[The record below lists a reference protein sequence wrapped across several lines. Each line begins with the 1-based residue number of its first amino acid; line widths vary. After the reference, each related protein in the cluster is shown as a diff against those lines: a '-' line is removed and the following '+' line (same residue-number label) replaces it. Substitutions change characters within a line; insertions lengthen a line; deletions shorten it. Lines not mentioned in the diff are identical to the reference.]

1 MQITIRKEYFD
12 NIETATNSLN
22 NFFGSGFK
30 TKNFPMIESNEQ
42 LDASVLSILSWMN
55 NVDPTWIDGTDKVES
70 AIERINQF
78 AEDHDGE
85 EDVLTTLTNDNNT
98 SALDLI
104 NAFIGY
110 KMLQYIND
118 HFEAFNELMN
128 GIFSFE
134 LFTQTSK
141 FQKSLDI
148 FSKPIPLDEIVDVT
162 GDNQYQVFNEE
173 KYVHGIFDNS
183 QIKLPKELKF
193 ETEITRFTERNNLEN
208 VEIVVDESVQE
219 AADINFFVDMHPENL
234 RYHSGLKV
242 VQISKQFEAKV
253 NQLVSGLRGCN
264 TTEDLKQYFANFP
277 FSPDDFSHVV
287 LPCILA
293 RVFDNPRKFPNQSFD
308 KQALKKYTD
317 SYKSILG
324 KSDGAK
330 RFGAYDIFSTFKAD
344 KEGTIKF
351 IEDFLKLR
359 LVNDEDGTITNNTL
373 LVIFNIFD
381 SRIYLDI
388 MYNMLPADVRAKMA
402 PSEDAF
408 VKKVRGKINRN
419 AHNGNIY
426 KKEVPIPEEDNVQTS
441 DQVAEY
447 VSNVFSQT
455 DALSVSDLMYCENYH
470 DLIHQ
475 EINTLGDVL
484 YNHGVSVDELDEYI
498 GESYDMIQES
508 SNVPPV
514 DGSIPDYMKTRIKLS
529 DEEDEKSGTPK
540 GPVITDIQLPPD
552 IPSNSYDDLANS
564 IDTRLNGT
572 GNLDTMLG
580 AGYNGEISKQGGE
593 GRVVYN
599 ITNNYT
605 NSFNK
610 NSNNTNTNTK
620 NTTNNNEN
628 STITNN
634 KSTNTS
640 NSNNTSNVENTTKNE
655 NSGNTTTTTTNNH
668 DSSTHNID
676 SNNITTRHIQ
686 NPHNNNKNNS
696 TVLSDTKDS
705 NKLSNGKT
713 IQEVFAI
720 LESEEPLSNTM
731 SAGEPPKRDILTKA
745 LDNDKNSLA
754 ANQKI
759 KKGLQK
765 MGNTA
770 RATVKP
776 ISRTKQ
782 WLTNV
787 VNSLIKRDE
796 DKVKA
801 DMIQNPSYRSAV
813 FKAGRIALKLG
824 LTGAFYSI
832 NPWFGIIY
840 AGAEGLKLADKNRLR
855 KEVTDEFAT
864 ELKILDEKIKIAREE
879 ATGYHANP
887 DAKKRLYELIRT
899 RDKMQQMAPQSMKS
913 YIKSAS
919 GLY

>member
-148 FSKPIPLDEIVDVT
+148 FTKPIPLDEIVDVT

-208 VEIVVDESVQE
+208 VEIVIDDSVQE

-234 RYHSGLKV
+234 RYHPGLKV
-242 VQISKQFEAKV
+242 VQISKQFESKV

-308 KQALKKYTD
+308 KSALKKYTD

-388 MYNMLPADVRAKMA
+388 MYNMLPADVRTKMA

-447 VSNVFSQT
+447 VSNVFNST
-455 DALSVSDLMYCENYH
+455 NTLSISDLMYCENYH

-484 YNHGVSVDELDEYI
+484 YNHGVSVDELEEYI
-498 GESYDMIQES
+498 GESFEFIQEEQEP
-508 SNVPPV
+508 NPEQYGFI

-529 DEEDEKSGTPK
+529 DETGSVKPT
-540 GPVITDIQLPPD
+540 ITDADIQLPPD
-552 IPSNSYDDLANS
+552 IPSNSYDDLIDS
-564 IDTRLNGT
+564 IDERLNQDG
-572 GNLDTMLG
+572 GLDDMLG
-580 AGYNGEISKQGGE
+580 AGYKGPVSKSGGD
-593 GRVVYN
+593 GHVVYN
-599 ITNNYT
+599 ITYNYNNSYNQ
-605 NSFNK
+605 NSGNTTNK
-610 NSNNTNTNTK
+610 NSHNTTTDSSTGK
-620 NTTNNNEN
+620 TITNTTNNN
-628 STITNN
+628 
-634 KSTNTS
+634 
-640 NSNNTSNVENTTKNE
+640 SNNL
-655 NSGNTTTTTTNNH
+655 NS
-668 DSSTHNID
+668 
-676 SNNITTRHIQ
+676 RQ
-686 NPHNNNKNNS
+686 LQKPYKNNNNNS
-696 TVLSDTKDS
+696 TLISDTKDT
-705 NKLSNGKT
+705 NVTPPPPPQQNTQPNVPVDKNQFSNGKS

-720 LESEEPLSNTM
+720 LESEEPLSDNM
-731 SAGEPPKRDILTKA
+731 SATTYDKPPKEDLLTKA
-745 LDNDKNSLA
+745 MDNDRKTLPLQ
-754 ANQKI
+754 QKA
-759 KKGLQK
+759 KQGLQK
-765 MGNTA
+765 VGNTA

-776 ISRTKQ
+776 IVRAKQ
-782 WLTNV
+782 WLGNM

-796 DKVKA
+796 DRVKKEL
-801 DMIQNPSYRSAV
+801 IENPSYRSAF

-824 LTGAFYSI
+824 LTATFAMI
-832 NPWFGIIY
+832 NPYFAIIY
-840 AGAEGLKLADKNRLR
+840 AGIEGLKLADRERLR
-855 KEVTDEFAT
+855 KEVEDEFAT
-864 ELKILDEKIKIAREE
+864 ELKILDEKIAQCKHHLEWNSNDPNAQQR
-879 ATGYHANP
+879 
-887 DAKKRLYELIRT
+887 KQELWQLMRT
-899 RDKMQQMAPQSMKS
+899 RDKMQQMVPSSMKS
-913 YIKSAS
+913 YIKPSQN
-919 GLY
+919 LY